1 MKIWSLIDLL
11 VNSGFKTD
19 YLQVFELDF
28 KGQLLTIKHFQEEPQ
43 YESIKE
49 ENVSF
54 VCFFLSVLKVLIF
67 IFLFIKM
74 VSHHNIIEQGKK
86 YC

>member
-49 ENVSF
+49 EKL
-54 VCFFLSVLKVLIF
+54 LSLYNEYKQVKVYVIDDRDHSTML
-67 IFLFIKM
+67 LA
-74 VSHHNIIEQGKK
+74 SE
-86 YC
+86 Y